1 MSLVGFVVIVVLGS
15 SSSTEFAFY
24 WIVLIVSLVL
34 VVFVEFWSI
43 GYLGVV
49 VELKWCLELN
59 IVLWVYFSCFV

>member
-1 MSLVGFVVIVVLGS
+1 VLGS
-15 SSSTEFAFY
+15 SSSIEFSFY
-24 WIVLIVSLVL
+24 WIVQIVSLVL

-49 VELKWCLELN
+49 VELKWCQELN